1 MNAVNIEELFEE
13 CVKRIAAGADLEEVL
28 AEFPV
33 QAEKLRPMLQAV
45 WSLQQFSAEIKPP
58 YSAQLLSRA
67 QFLTTAA
74 GMESATQKRG
84 FRFNLFHL
92 RLAAS
97 SAILISILAAVLL
110 LGTGFASADA
120 LPGDIFYPVKI
131 MVEQMQINLVQ
142 DPPARLQMENVY
154 DDRRQAEVARLT
166 KMQRVEQVTFSG
178 FLQKSEAGTWQVGS
192 VDLIFPAGSPDPAA
206 FEDAYV
212 EIAGKSDSHVVEV
225 QSIQLHRM
233 EWDGVLQNFD
243 DQSWQI
249 SGLSIRLTEDTQI
262 SGGDPK
268 IGTTVRV
275 VAVRPSGDQF
285 TALSLTVQSLP
296 ATTVKESPQPSQTP
310 SQENVEPSETGENS
324 QPNSGPALVSP
335 TPRPESHP
343 TQQGTDQETGTRRKV
358 TPVPSQKS
366 EEGTHAS
373 RTPTSVSK
381 PARTSTAMPDPTK
394 TPGHDD

>member
-1 MNAVNIEELFEE
+1 MNAVNIEELFDE
-13 CVKRIAAGADLEEVL
+13 CVQRLAAGADLEEVL
-28 AEFPV
+28 ADFPV

-45 WSLQQFSAEIKPP
+45 WALQQFSAEIKPP

-74 GMESATQKRG
+74 GMEFSSQKRG

-97 SAILISILAAVLL
+97 SAILIAILAAVLL

-131 MVEQMQINLVQ
+131 MVEQMQINMVQ

-154 DDRRQAEVARLT
+154 DDRRQEEVARLT
-166 KMQRVEQVTFSG
+166 KMQRIEQVTFSG
-178 FLQKSEAGTWQVGS
+178 FIQKTDAGTWQIGS
-192 VDLIFPAGSPDPAA
+192 VALIFPAGSPDPSA

-243 DQSWQI
+243 DHSWQI
-249 SGLSIRLTEDTQI
+249 SGLSIRLTDDTQI

-268 IGTTVRV
+268 IGASVRV

-285 TALSLTVQSLP
+285 TALSLTVNSLP
-296 ATTVKESPQPSQTP
+296 ATTVKLSPQPSQTP
-310 SQENVEPSETGENS
+310 SQENVESGETGENT
-324 QPNSGPALVSP
+324 QPNSEPVIASP
-335 TPRPESHP
+335 TPRSESHP
-343 TQQGTDQETGTRRKV
+343 TQQSTRQESRRKV
-358 TPVPSQKS
+358 TPTPTQKS
-366 EEGTHAS
+366 EEGTRAT

-381 PARTSTAMPDPTK
+381 SSRTSTAVPDPTR
-394 TPGHDD
+394 TPGHGD